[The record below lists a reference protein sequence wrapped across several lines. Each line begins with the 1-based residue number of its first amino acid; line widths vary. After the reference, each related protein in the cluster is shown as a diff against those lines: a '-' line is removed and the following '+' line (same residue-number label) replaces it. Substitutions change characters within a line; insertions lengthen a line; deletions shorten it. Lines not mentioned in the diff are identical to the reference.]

1 MSEMYGSIKV
11 DSGIRKIGVNDAGD
25 YIELSVTDV
34 RLLDRFS
41 SLVEWFSAKQEELAR
56 FDEDFKARHAGDTD
70 DTEAVIEAIHKRT
83 EVFRETCKQIDDVF
97 GEGCC
102 RKVFGD
108 IIPDELPL
116 MDFFGQMTPVMQR
129 MAMERGEKLK
139 TKYSRNRKEKQKQ
152 KQRSKDELIADFK
165 ARNAAGELTDG
176 GTEV

>member
-1 MSEMYGSIKV
+1 MSEMYGNIKI

-34 RLLDRFS
+34 TLLDRFS
-41 SLVEWFSAKQEELAR
+41 NLVEWFSSKQEELAR

-83 EVFRETCKQIDDVF
+83 EAFRETCKQIDNVF

-102 RKVFGD
+102 KKVFGN

-116 MDFFGQMTPVMQR
+116 MDFFDQMTPVMQR
-129 MAMERGEKLK
+129 MAAERGEKLK
-139 TKYSRNRKEKQKQ
+139 TKYSRDRKGKQ
-152 KQRSKDELIADFK
+152 KQRSKNELIADLK
-165 ARNAAGELTDG
+165 ARNAAGEPTDG
-176 GTEV
+176 GTEL

>member
-25 YIELSVTDV
+25 CIELSVTDV
-34 RLLDRFS
+34 TLLDRFS
-41 SLVEWFSAKQEELAR
+41 NLVEWFSTKQEELAR

-116 MDFFGQMTPVMQR
+116 MDFFDQMTPVMQR

-139 TKYSRNRKEKQKQ
+139 TKYSRNRKGKQ

-165 ARNAAGELTDG
+165 ARNVTGELTDG